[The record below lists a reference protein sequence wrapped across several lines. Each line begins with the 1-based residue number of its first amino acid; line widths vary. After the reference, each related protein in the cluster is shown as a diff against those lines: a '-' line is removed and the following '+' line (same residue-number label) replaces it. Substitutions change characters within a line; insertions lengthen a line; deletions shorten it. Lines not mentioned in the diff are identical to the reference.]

1 MKTIH
6 IFTSVVRLLVVLF
19 LSNCQKNETFVVE
32 GRITDFYSDHPVQN
46 VKIEL
51 LYNSLN
57 NGTFSNRYLNIAEAE
72 TDENGIFKLEF
83 DYVSAVNYNIR
94 ATRSGYFQGIFVYQR
109 DDWALN
115 ETNIVNERM
124 LGQSSLEINLTNNN
138 FNNQYLLRLSEHSLG
153 CESCCNSGSYVF
165 NSFSDTTVVCNVYS
179 NQTIGYELIDT
190 EAGEVAKKTGSIF
203 IKPGNNVLNFN
214 LLD

>member
-1 MKTIH
+1 MKTLRI
-6 IFTSVVRLLVVLF
+6 ITLSVGVLVVLF

-32 GRITDFYSDHPVQN
+32 GRITDYYNDSPVQHA
-46 VKIEL
+46 KIEL

-57 NGTFSNRYLNIAEAE
+57 NGTYSAIFLNIAEAE
-72 TDENGIFKLEF
+72 TDDNGNFKLEF
-83 DYVSAVNYNIR
+83 DYVSAVNYKIR
-94 ATRSGYFQGIFVYQR
+94 ASKTGYFQAEYVFER
-109 DDWALN
+109 DEWALN
-115 ETNIVNERM
+115 ETNLVSETM

-153 CESCCNSGSYVF
+153 CETCCNTGAYVF
-165 NSFSDTTVVCNVYS
+165 NNFNDTTVVCDLYS
-179 NQTIGYELIDT
+179 NQNIDYELIDT

>member
-6 IFTSVVRLLVVLF
+6 IITTVVGLLVVLL

-32 GRITDFYSDHPVQN
+32 GRITDYYSENPVQN
-46 VKIEL
+46 AKIEL

-57 NGTFSNRYLNIAEAE
+57 NGTYSNIYLNIAEAE
-72 TDENGIFKLEF
+72 TDEKGFFKLEF
-83 DYVSAVNYNIR
+83 DYVSAVTYNIR
-94 ATRSGYFQGIFVYQR
+94 VTREGYFQGSFIYER

-115 ETNIVNERM
+115 ETNIVTETM
-124 LGQSSLEINLTNNN
+124 LGQSSLEIKLINNN
-138 FNNQYLLRLSEHSLG
+138 FNNQYLLRLSEHSIG
-153 CESCCNSGSYVF
+153 CETCCNTGAYVF
-165 NSFSDTTVVCNVYS
+165 NDFNDTTVVCNIYS
-179 NQTIGYELIDT
+179 NQTIYYELIDT
-190 EAGEVAKKTGSIF
+190 EAGEATKKTGSIF